1 MFTIADIR
9 DIAVQ
14 IERNGEKVYEQAG
27 HEATDAELA
36 AAFRWLAGEER
47 RHAGIFAAM
56 TVESPLTP
64 EQVELET
71 MGRALL
77 QEMVR
82 EKTFSLA
89 LEDLKTAT
97 NLGEIV
103 SQAKAFEEDTILFY
117 EFLRDIVDDDAT
129 KRQLAVII
137 AEERR
142 HVDLLAGML
151 DDLRGE
157 GVAGGYR

>member
-1 MFTIADIR
+1 
-9 DIAVQ
+9 
-14 IERNGEKVYEQAG
+14 
-27 HEATDAELA
+27 
-36 AAFRWLAGEER
+36 
-47 RHAGIFAAM
+47 
-56 TVESPLTP
+56 
-64 EQVELET
+64 
-71 MGRALL
+71 
-77 QEMVR
+77 MVR

-89 LEDLKTAT
+89 LENLKTAT

-103 SQAKAFEEDTILFY
+103 SHAKAFEEDTILFY